1 MELDKLIAFEETV
14 GSDPAIDS
22 CFELPL
28 ALRGGGDEADWK
40 DYDVDDIPSDT
51 LKNELR
57 E

>member
-1 MELDKLIAFEETV
+1 M
-14 GSDPAIDS
+14 GSNPAIDS
-22 CFELPL
+22 CVELPL